1 MKERTMTRDT
11 MHGERS
17 DPATSLGWFLLGAV
31 AGAAAALVLTPR
43 TGRQTRELLAERA
56 DEVARLAQERAGE
69 LARTAQRLA
78 SEARGQTSEILDRSR
93 DVLEQQAQRLKGA
106 FEAGREAM
114 REEMQQGE
122 PLPRS

>member
-1 MKERTMTRDT
+1 MVRDT
-11 MHGERS
+11 MDAEHR
-17 DPATSLGWFLLGAV
+17 DPATALGWFLLGAV

-43 TGRQTRELLAERA
+43 SGKETREILAERA
-56 DEVARLAQERAGE
+56 DE

-78 SEARGQTSEILDRSR
+78 HEAKGQTSEILDRSR

-114 REEMQQGE
+114 REEMQQGA
-122 PLPRS
+122 PLTPRT

>member
-1 MKERTMTRDT
+1 MGRDT
-11 MHGERS
+11 MDGEPR
-17 DPATSLGWFLLGAV
+17 DPATALGWFLLGAV

-43 TGRQTRELLAERA
+43 SGKETRELLAERA
-56 DEVARLAQERAGE
+56 DEVARLAQERASE

-78 SEARGQTSEILDRSR
+78 HEARGHTSEILDRSR

-114 REEMQQGE
+114 QEEMKQGE
-122 PLPRS
+122 PLTPRG

>member
-1 MKERTMTRDT
+1 MARQTMDDAR
-11 MHGERS
+11 
-17 DPATSLGWFLLGAV
+17 DPATALGWFLLGAV

-43 TGRQTRELLAERA
+43 SGRETRELLAERA
-56 DEVARLAQERAGE
+56 DEVARLAPERAGE

-78 SEARGQTSEILDRSR
+78 HEARGHTSEILDRSR

-122 PLPRS
+122 PLTPRG